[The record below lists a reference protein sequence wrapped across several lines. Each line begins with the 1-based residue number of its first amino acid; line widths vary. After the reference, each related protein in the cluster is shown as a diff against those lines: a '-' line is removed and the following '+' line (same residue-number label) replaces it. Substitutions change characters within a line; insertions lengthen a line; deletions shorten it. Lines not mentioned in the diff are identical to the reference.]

1 MWKVS
6 EYGVFSDPYFVV
18 FGLNMEIYG
27 VNTSRFS
34 LYSVRIRENTDQK
47 KFLFGDFSRTVFQT
61 ALNIFNASITTYYI
75 RYYISYNSCFSYQ
88 LILVVPIYC
97 INHLLLTSTPIS
109 LVLLLGTLISY
120 LHQSRISIVIVS
132 ATPLGYFYYHSVS
145 AIM

>member
-1 MWKVS
+1 MRVDSVCIQS
-6 EYGVFSDPYFVV
+6 EYK
-18 FGLNMEIYG
+18 N
-27 VNTSRFS
+27 
-34 LYSVRIRENTDQK
+34 IRTRK
-47 KFLFGDFSRTVFQT
+47 KFLFGDFSRTVFPA

-75 RYYISYNSCFSYQ
+75 RYYISCNSCFSYQ

-97 INHLLLTSTPIS
+97 INHLLLTFTPIS

-120 LHQSRISIVIVS
+120 LHQSRISLVIVS